1 MDEATGME
9 WVDIPE
15 NYLSWILSQKRVNLP
30 RPYDPRKNKMV
41 SPEEMEREVEL
52 VERLTGSH
60 AGVQDEFFEFQ
71 AWVRKTYETKGRVLV
86 PVESIPEE
94 FTSEE

>member
-1 MDEATGME
+1 ME

-15 NYLSWILSQKRVNLP
+15 TYLCWILSQKRVKLP
-30 RPYDPRKNKMV
+30 RPCDPRKNTMV

-52 VERLTGSH
+52 VERLTASQ

-86 PVESIPEE
+86 SMESIPEE
-94 FTSEE
+94 FTQEEDE